1 MTIVRSFAPM
11 ALAILAAA
19 AAALAGAPTAQ
30 ASCAPAPPLDQAIAQ
45 ANVVFVGTVQSTEHG
60 GLTANFRVEDVWKSG
75 VGATAVVHGGP
86 GIAALEDAA
95 RKGLGVATSVDRTYE
110 MGTRY
115 LVVSHGKADGV
126 LLESGQVWS
135 DNICSSTQPYKDDL
149 ASFRPAGA
157 HPPAEGGSAVG
168 STSPPAESGR
178 SPLLWALL
186 AAAVA
191 LGTGLTIVLMRSRLR
206 AGRAA

>member
-45 ANVVFVGTVQSTEHG
+45 ANVVFVGTVQSTEHD
-60 GLTANFRVEDVWKSG
+60 GLTANFRVEDVWKG
-75 VGATAVVHGGP
+75 EVGATAVVHGGP

-126 LLESGQVWS
+126 LL